1 MWCSVS
7 HCEIHIGLTVR
18 HLWTPCF
25 HSSSSPVADLPF
37 QSLPTRQL
45 QPPYQHP
52 IGKSSICL
60 LVFVSETNTSQLT
73 LKHRTQGPGWCHFWR
88 STETLPRECGIW
100 SQDGWVQR
108 EAVSYPLAVQA
119 LELSPRKPSN
129 GKNQNSGTT
138 HLQHFAQGAAEVTRG
153 CVIFIPSA
161 VGAGWATGCFLSQW
175 ARWLQI

>member
-1 MWCSVS
+1 MGCSVS

-18 HLWTPCF
+18 HLSTPCF

-45 QPPYQHP
+45 QAPYQHP

-60 LVFVSETNTSQLT
+60 LVFVSETNISQQNSGTWLVPFLEIHWNPST
-73 LKHRTQGPGWCHFWR
+73 GVWDLISGWLGSKGSCQLSF
-88 STETLPRECGIW
+88 SSSSSGAFS
-100 SQDGWVQR
+100 SQAFKV
-108 EAVSYPLAVQA
+108 
-119 LELSPRKPSN
+119 
-129 GKNQNSGTT
+129 GKNQNSGAT
-138 HLQHFAQGAAEVTRG
+138 HLQRFARGAAEVTMG

-161 VGAGWATGCFLSQW
+161 VGTGWATGYFLSQW